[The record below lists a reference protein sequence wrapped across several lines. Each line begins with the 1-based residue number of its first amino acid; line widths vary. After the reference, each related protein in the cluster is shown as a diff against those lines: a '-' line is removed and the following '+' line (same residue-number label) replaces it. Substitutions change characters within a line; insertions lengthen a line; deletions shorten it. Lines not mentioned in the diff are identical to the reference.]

1 MHKKPSAYF
10 KLLMGMFS
18 AQEIAWLEKQAHF
31 HFALACVRSF
41 NDFDR
46 LCEICRRLLARRL
59 ARAIAA

>member
-18 AQEIAWLEKQAHF
+18 RQEIAWLQKQAHF
-31 HFALACVRSF
+31 QFALASVHSF

-46 LCEICRRLLARRL
+46 LCNICRRLLARRV
-59 ARAIAA
+59 AEAIAA